1 MPAMKIW
8 ISEENAASHRLVRFN
23 CEEHSDYR
31 YLGDLSDAELSAFFT
46 EIKPDIDVEKNLKL
60 IKYFGYLHIFIIK
73 K

>member
-1 MPAMKIW
+1 MKIW
-8 ISEENAASHRLVRFN
+8 ISEENAANHRLVRFN

-46 EIKPDIDVEKNLKL
+46 EIKPDIDAEKNLKL
-60 IKYFGYLHIFIIK
+60 IKYFGYLHIFVIK